1 MIILISTIWLWTKIQ
16 RLKDKSFKSMQRKDV
31 EHHPDARRLFLLFGG
46 GGDGG
51 DADELEAGCSALE
64 YGE

>member
-1 MIILISTIWLWTKIQ
+1 
-16 RLKDKSFKSMQRKDV
+16 MQRKDV

-64 YGE
+64 DGE